1 MILSINSS
9 GRVVTILLTGLVALL
24 GCATSNETVSVGPDG
39 GEKEFRIAV
48 LPFENLSGTE
58 APLKSMRGSLIERL
72 RALGFNVL
80 EEEALE
86 GFMARYR
93 MRYMGGINKVIAR
106 AFREET
112 GTDGVLITSLE
123 LYSDR
128 FPPKIALTSR
138 MVSTGDDPVILWMDS
153 TGLAGD
159 DSPGILALG
168 VIKDPQRLVE
178 KALEPVSD
186 SLVGYLSDERG
197 GMNLEGGKRKFRP
210 KLSYRSSVIDPGG
223 KYSVAVVP
231 FFNESTRKN
240 AGQIMVLHFVKW
252 LTELENFSV
261 IEPGVVR
268 QELLTFRIIM
278 DEGVSLAQADL
289 IFSSLDADLILS
301 GKVIDYQDFQG
312 FAGKPRVDFSALL
325 VERNTREVV
334 WASKSYNDG
343 DDRVF
348 FFDWGRVNTAHVM
361 ASEMTRV

>member
-1 MILSINSS
+1 
-9 GRVVTILLTGLVALL
+9 
-24 GCATSNETVSVGPDG
+24 
-39 GEKEFRIAV
+39 
-48 LPFENLSGTE
+48 
-58 APLKSMRGSLIERL
+58 
-72 RALGFNVL
+72 
-80 EEEALE
+80 
-86 GFMARYR
+86 
-93 MRYMGGINKVIAR
+93 
-106 AFREET
+106 
-112 GTDGVLITSLE
+112 
-123 LYSDR
+123 
-128 FPPKIALTSR
+128 
-138 MVSTGDDPVILWMDS
+138 
-153 TGLAGD
+153 
-159 DSPGILALG
+159 
-168 VIKDPQRLVE
+168 
-178 KALEPVSD
+178 
-186 SLVGYLSDERG
+186 
-197 GMNLEGGKRKFRP
+197 
-210 KLSYRSSVIDPGG
+210 
-223 KYSVAVVP
+223 VAVVP

-361 ASEMTRV
+361 ASEMTRVALETMVR